1 MSLNRVVTS
10 VMMNFSNPFSPEY
23 FRFVVEYRGEKR
35 KTYVYFV
42 EMYAKRIFIFLNNN
56 CCAIRYVKK
65 RGKLVVTQDK

>member
-23 FRFVVEYRGEKR
+23 FRFVVEHRGEKR
-35 KTYVYFV
+35 KKYVYFV
-42 EMYAKRIFIFLNNN
+42 EMYAKRIFIFSNSSCGN
-56 CCAIRYVKK
+56 IRYVKK